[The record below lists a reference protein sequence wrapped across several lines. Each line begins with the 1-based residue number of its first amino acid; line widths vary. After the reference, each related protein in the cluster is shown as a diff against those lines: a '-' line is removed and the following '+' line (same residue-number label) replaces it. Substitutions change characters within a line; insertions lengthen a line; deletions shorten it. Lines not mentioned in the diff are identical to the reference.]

1 MVTVLFADLVDSTG
15 LASRLDAERAREV
28 LGRFYDVATEE
39 LRAQRGQPEKF
50 IGDAVMA
57 VFGLPQVHETD
68 ALRAVRAG
76 LAIRDRTRRLG
87 DSLGLSEP
95 LEVRVGIGSGE
106 AATGVGPAGQL
117 LVTGA
122 VVNAAA
128 RLQGAADPGEVLAGE
143 TTHQLTD
150 RQVAFGD
157 RRDVEAKGFTETL
170 VAYPVEGLSVR
181 SARRTI
187 PIVGRETELGILRE
201 SFARVRATGRP
212 LLVTLLGEP
221 GIGKTRVADE
231 FVAELEPAIPVLA
244 GRQFHAVS
252 ATFAPV
258 ATIVEDL
265 AGIGDD
271 DPPEDA
277 VRRLREVADGCCD
290 PTEAERVAARLALA
304 LGITEGRRE
313 ESAFVQEV
321 QSGFLTLVE
330 GLAAREP
337 IVLVFDDAHVLRPPM
352 LDLVERLTERTRRG
366 PASALV
372 FAIARPELLGDRPT
386 WGSGAVNHTLL
397 RLEPLTSDEAVELAR
412 EASGG
417 RIAERTAGEIAARTG
432 GNPFFIVEITGMLL
446 GRTDPARGP
455 APAIPPT
462 VQAVVSSRLDGLPPE
477 LRELARRASVFLY
490 SFDLDELGTVADG
503 GVEELAALEDEEI
516 LVREGGATPW
526 WRFRHEMLRDVA
538 YASLPKRER
547 LRLHTTIAEEL
558 LAAGHPSFA
567 AGHLEKAAIASL
579 DLDPNDRT
587 MAERAAD
594 GLAHAGDRARRR
606 LESRSAIDIYQRA
619 LEMGGPEELWGVREA
634 RVLAGIGEAQYWL
647 GDYPAAIEAL
657 DRAVELGSKL
667 EDPSTLALAL
677 RFLGDIATN
686 FEGDLDKAG
695 ALLARS
701 LEAAEELGD
710 PLAISRTL
718 LFAGWVPWTRDDF
731 ASADA
736 MWNRALELSRENE
749 DGWGRVR
756 ALTALSISSSDQGD
770 HERAITLIEEA
781 RSLAAEMDDQ
791 FSLAVTS
798 VQRGRLHQ
806 AAGEGE
812 KAIPLF
818 EGAIQIFGTL
828 GARWELA
835 DATAERGITFREMGR
850 LDEAERDLRQA
861 IDISQ
866 QLGERQLA
874 SWTWRALAKVSQKR
888 GDETEAEER
897 FRRAAEEEAR
907 RPQ

>member
-15 LASRLDAERAREV
+15 LSSRLDAERAREV
-28 LGRFYDVATEE
+28 LGRFFDAATEE

-57 VFGLPQVHETD
+57 VFGMPQVHETD
-68 ALRAVRAG
+68 AVRAVRAG

-87 DSLGLSEP
+87 DALGLNEP

-117 LVTGA
+117 LVTGP

-128 RLQGAADPGEVLAGE
+128 RLQSAAQPGEVLAGE
-143 TTHQLTD
+143 TTYQLTD
-150 RQVAFGD
+150 RQVAFGQQ
-157 RRDVEAKGFTETL
+157 RDVEAKGFAEAL
-170 VAYPVEGLSVR
+170 IAYPVEGLSVR

-187 PIVGRETELGILRE
+187 PIVGRETELAILRG
-201 SFARVRATGRP
+201 SFARVKATGRP

-231 FVAELEPAIPVLA
+231 FVAELELVATVLV
-244 GRQFHAVS
+244 GRQFHAAS

-265 AGIGDD
+265 AGIADD
-271 DPPEDA
+271 DPPDDTL
-277 VRRLREVADGCCD
+277 RRLREVADGCCD

-313 ESAFVQEV
+313 ESAFVAEV

-352 LDLVERLTERTRRG
+352 LDLIERLTERMRRG
-366 PASALV
+366 PTSALV
-372 FAIARPELLGDRPT
+372 LTIARPDLLGDRPA
-386 WGSGAVNHTLL
+386 WGSSAVNHTML
-397 RLEPLTSDEAVELAR
+397 RLEPLSPDEAIDLAR

-417 RIAERTAGEIAARTG
+417 HIADRTAAEIAARTG

-446 GRTDPARGP
+446 GRAEPARGP

-490 SFDLDELGTVADG
+490 SFDLDELATVAEG
-503 GVEELAALEDEEI
+503 GTEQLSALEDEEI
-516 LVREGGATPW
+516 LVREGGSTPW

-547 LRLHTTIAEEL
+547 LRLHTAIADEL

-567 AGHLEKAAIASL
+567 AGHLERAAIASL
-579 DLDPNDRT
+579 DLDPDDRS

-594 GLAHAGDRARRR
+594 ALAHAGDRARRR
-606 LESRSAIDIYQRA
+606 LESRSAVEIYERA
-619 LEMGGPEELWGVREA
+619 LEMAGPEELWGVRDS
-634 RVLAGIGEAQYWL
+634 RVLAGMGEAHYWL
-647 GDYPAAIEAL
+647 GDYPAAMEVL
-657 DRAVELGSKL
+657 DRAVELGTKL
-667 EDPSTLALAL
+667 EDPRTLTLAL

-686 FEGDLDKAG
+686 FEGDLDKA
-695 ALLARS
+695 ASLLDRS
-701 LEAAEELGD
+701 LAAAEELED
-710 PLAISRTL
+710 PFAISRTL

-731 ASADA
+731 PTADR
-736 MWNRALELSRENE
+736 MWNRALVLSREN
-749 DGWGRVR
+749 DDTWGRVR
-756 ALTALSISSSDQGD
+756 ALTALSISSSDQRE
-770 HERAITLIEEA
+770 HEKAIALIEEA

-791 FSLAVTS
+791 FSVAVTS

-806 AAGEGE
+806 DAGEKE
-812 KAIPLF
+812 HAIPLF
-818 EGAIQIFGTL
+818 DGAIKVFSDL

-835 DATAERGITFREMGR
+835 DATAERGIVFREMGR
-850 LDEAERDLRQA
+850 LDEAERDLQQA
-861 IDISQ
+861 IGISQ

-897 FRRAAEEEAR
+897 FRRAGEEEAR